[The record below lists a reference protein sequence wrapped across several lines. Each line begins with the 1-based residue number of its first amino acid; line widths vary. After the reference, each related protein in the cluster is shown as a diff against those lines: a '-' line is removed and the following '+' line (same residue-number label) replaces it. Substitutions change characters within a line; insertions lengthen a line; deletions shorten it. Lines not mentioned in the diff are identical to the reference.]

1 MISAIKKK
9 YKPNGEWI
17 ISKRKKT
24 AYYDKNDR
32 EIDRY
37 DVIFGKTEC
46 VREDEIEIEVNEGD
60 THDYWLP
67 TAANALRP
75 LYQLVALAQM
85 RPDCIWDGD

>member
-1 MISAIKKK
+1 
-9 YKPNGEWI
+9 
-17 ISKRKKT
+17 
-24 AYYDKNDR
+24 
-32 EIDRY
+32 
-37 DVIFGKTEC
+37 VIFGKIEC

-75 LYQLVALAQM
+75 LYQLVALAKM